1 MKESELYKPVQDI
14 LIKKFKSMGGKVH
27 IEITSDGT
35 FSRKLKEVLDIETIN
50 ILRVERLR
58 PDLTGYY
65 EEKDRKEIII
75 VEVKAKEITLMD
87 IYQAKTYADI
97 FNAHYCILVSSERL
111 GREKRMFI
119 KSKNLIHRD
128 YKDKIVIAWYW
139 RNEHMMEPNIII
151 EPEVL
156 RDLHYD
162 TFPKPFALTND
173 TINYW
178 LTPVSSNKEM
188 NADEVVKT
196 LVSEAGIYAFGD
208 RTPGRKHLKP
218 GDWICFYASGK
229 GMIGHA
235 RVLSRPEIDPH
246 PRVNESEKYPW
257 TFRVGEA
264 KLYLDNPKKMDAKMR
279 KKLDA
284 FKGKNHGKYWG
295 LIMQSTRKISEKD
308 FKLLTS

>member
-1 MKESELYKPVQDI
+1 MKESKLYKPVQDI
-14 LIKKFKSMGGKVH
+14 LIKKFKSMGRKVH

-35 FSRKLKEVLDIETIN
+35 FSRGLKEVLDIETVN

-65 EEKDRKEIII
+65 EEKGRNEIII

-87 IYQAKTYADI
+87 ISQAKTYADI
-97 FNAHYCILVSSERL
+97 FNAHYCILVSSKRL

-119 KSKNLIHRD
+119 RSKSLTHRD
-128 YKDKIVIAWYW
+128 YKEKLVIAWFC
-139 RNEHMMEPNIII
+139 RKEHMMDNDIII

-162 TFPKPFALTND
+162 TLPKPFAPTND

-178 LTPVSSNKEM
+178 LTPVRSDKERS
-188 NADEVVKT
+188 AEEVVET
-196 LVSEAGIYAFGD
+196 LVSEEGIYAFGD
-208 RTPGRKHLKP
+208 RTPGRNHLKP

-229 GMIGHA
+229 GVIGHA
-235 RVLSRPEIDPH
+235 RVLSRPEKDPH
-246 PRVNESEKYPW
+246 PMVNESEKYPW
-257 TFRVGEA
+257 TFRVGKD
-264 KLYLDNPKKMDAKMR
+264 KLYLDNPIKIDAKMR

-284 FKGKNHGKYWG
+284 FKGKDHGKFWG
-295 LIMQSTRKISEKD
+295 LVMQTTRKISEKD
-308 FKLLTS
+308 FKLLTR